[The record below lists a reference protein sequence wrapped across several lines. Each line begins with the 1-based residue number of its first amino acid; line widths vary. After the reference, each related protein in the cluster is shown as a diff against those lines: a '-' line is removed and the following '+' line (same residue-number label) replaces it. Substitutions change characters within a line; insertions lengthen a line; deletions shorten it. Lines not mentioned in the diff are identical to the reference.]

1 MSARAV
7 HALPLLADHVALVL
21 DDLPAHG
28 VQTLPQSLCQLGL
41 SMAADGPHFAL
52 TPVSASLLLACMPC
66 CWLQANLVVS
76 LTRVSS
82 SAHYY

>member
-1 MSARAV
+1 M
-7 HALPLLADHVALVL
+7 LLLLADQVALVL

-28 VQTLPQSLCQLGL
+28 VQTLCQLGL

-52 TPVSASLLLACMPC
+52 TTVSASFLLACMPC

-76 LTRVSS
+76 LTWFSS